1 MDLSILVYL
10 SSGLFLGW
18 SLGSNDAANVFGM
31 AVATRMVQFKTA
43 AIICSV
49 FVILGA
55 VISGSGGASTLSR
68 LGHVNTVSGAFMVA
82 LAAAITVYNMV
93 KLKLPSSTTQAIIG
107 GIVGWNLYAGKPTD
121 MQILFKITMTW
132 VLCPLL
138 AATVAIVLYK
148 LLTFI
153 LSRVKLHLLTMDT
166 YTRFGLIFA
175 GAFGSYSLGAN
186 NIANVMGVFVDVSPF
201 TDTVVGQFTFT
212 SIQQLFLLGAIAI
225 AVGVFT
231 YSYKMML
238 TVGGELSV
246 LSPIAAWVVVV
257 AHSFVLF
264 AFASQGIKTFLESN
278 NLPSLLLVPV
288 SSTQAVVGA
297 IVGLG
302 LITNRQSIRWGKISQ
317 IFVSWI
323 VTPVTAAL
331 ICFVS
336 LFFLQNVFNQ
346 VVYQ

>member
-1 MDLSILVYL
+1 MDLSILIYL

-18 SLGSNDAANVFGM
+18 SLGSNDAANVFGI
-31 AVATRMVQFKTA
+31 AVATGMVQFKTA
-43 AIICSV
+43 AIICSI

-68 LGHVNTVSGAFMVA
+68 LGHINTMSGAFMVT
-82 LAAAITVYNMV
+82 LAAAVTVYNMV

-121 MQILFKITMTW
+121 MQVLMKITMTW

-138 AATVAIVLYK
+138 AAAIAILLYK
-148 LLTFI
+148 LLTFL
-153 LSRVKLHLLTMDT
+153 LSRLKIHLLTMDM
-166 YTRFGLIFA
+166 YTRFGLIIA

-186 NIANVMGVFVDVSPF
+186 NIANVMGVFVDVLPF
-201 TDTVVGQFTFT
+201 TDAVVGPYTFT
-212 SIQQLFLLGAIAI
+212 SVQQLFLLGACAI

-278 NLPSLLLVPV
+278 HLPSLLLVPV

-317 IFVSWI
+317 IFVSWL
-323 VTPVTAAL
+323 VTPITAAL
-331 ICFVS
+331 ICFIS

-346 VVYQ
+346 TVYQ

>member
-1 MDLSILVYL
+1 MDLSVLVYL
-10 SSGLFLGW
+10 TSGLFLGW
-18 SLGSNDAANVFGM
+18 SLGANDAANVFGM

-43 AIICSV
+43 AVICSV

-68 LGHVNTVSGAFMVA
+68 LGHVNTISGAFMVA

-93 KLKLPSSTTQAIIG
+93 KLRLPSSTTQAIIG

-121 MQILFKITMTW
+121 MEILLKIIMTW

-138 AATVAIVLYK
+138 AAAIAILLYK
-148 LLTFI
+148 LVTFI
-153 LSRVKLHLLTMDT
+153 LNCTRIHILRMDM

-175 GAFGSYSLGAN
+175 GAFGAYSLGAN
-186 NIANVMGVFVDVSPF
+186 NIANVMGVFVEVSPF
-201 TDTVVGQFTFT
+201 TNISIGQFTFT
-212 SIQQLFLLGAIAI
+212 SLQQLFLLGAIAI

-238 TVGGELSV
+238 TVGSELSV
-246 LSPIAAWVVVV
+246 LSPIAAWVVVI

-264 AFASQGIKTFLESN
+264 MFASQSIKTFLESN
-278 NLPSLLLVPV
+278 NFPSLLLVPV

-297 IVGLG
+297 IVGIG

-317 IFVSWI
+317 IFVSWV
-323 VTPVTAAL
+323 VTPITAAL

-346 VVYQ
+346 SVYQ